1 MNNNLT
7 FDHYVNLN
15 IDYSNVVNSTLDI
28 ENNSIL
34 CIELNDAERLDN
46 LILEGLKKGTK
57 LVLTSTKSN
66 IENESVYRYE
76 NFEEIF
82 FDILKNLSPDYKSK
96 YYFGITGTNGK
107 TTTGY
112 LLKQLIGSTSAF
124 VGTVD
129 EENYFDFTKEE
140 HLTTPKLFNLVK
152 LISKLN
158 SDIDSIILEVS
169 SHAIKQDRLK
179 DINFVISGFT
189 NLSQDH
195 LDYHINMDEYLMTKS
210 KLFNEDIS
218 NKFLFVDSE
227 YGKKINLT
235 QDSRGLSIGN
245 APSNDVEFLSYEDEI
260 INFKIDGI
268 KIKENLKITGPESV
282 YNFLLAFGLA
292 YYSELYD
299 FEALKNNIKTL
310 KNPPGRYQVLDI
322 NEKSIIVDYSHTPD
336 AIEKVISYT
345 RDLYQNEIIVV
356 FGAGGN
362 RDKSK
367 RKLMGKASQLAN
379 KIIIT
384 NDNPR
389 NENPMEIAK
398 DILAGIDLQKD
409 AKIILDRRDALE
421 EAISF
426 LNDKTTLLVLGKGH
440 EKHQEIGDRIL
451 DFDDV
456 VVIKDI
462 LGSKWLE

>member
-28 ENNSIL
+28 ENDSIL

-57 LVLTSTKSN
+57 LVLTSTKST
-66 IENESVYRYE
+66 IENVNVYRYE

-195 LDYHINMDEYLMTKS
+195 LDYHVNMDEYLMTKS

-245 APSNDVEFLSYEDEI
+245 APSNDIQFLSYEDEI

-268 KIKENLKITGPESV
+268 KIQENLKITGPESV

-299 FEALKNNIKTL
+299 FEAIKNNIKTL

-462 LGSKWLE
+462 LGIK

>member
-7 FDHYVNLN
+7 FEHYIELN
-15 IDYSNVVNSTLDI
+15 IDYSKVVNSTLDI
-28 ENNSIL
+28 EKDSIL
-34 CIELNDAERLDN
+34 CIELDNVEKLDN
-46 LILEGLKKGTK
+46 LILEGLNKGTK
-57 LVLTSTKSN
+57 LVLTSSN
-66 IENESVYRYE
+66 STIENENVYRYKNYE
-76 NFEEIF
+76 KVFY
-82 FDILKNLSPDYKSK
+82 DILKKICPDYKTK
-96 YYFGITGTNGK
+96 NYFGITGTNGK

-129 EENYFDFTKEE
+129 EENYFNFTKEE

-152 LISKLN
+152 LISNLN

-169 SHAIKQDRLK
+169 SHAIKQERLK
-179 DINFVISGFT
+179 DINFIISGFT

-195 LDYHINMDEYLMTKS
+195 LDYHTNMDEYLMTKS
-210 KLFNEDIS
+210 ELFNKEIS
-218 NKFLFVDSE
+218 NKFLFVDTE
-227 YGKKINLT
+227 YGQQINLR
-235 QDSRGLSIGN
+235 QNYRGISIGN
-245 APSNDVEFLSYEDEI
+245 SSSNDIEFLSYKNEI
-260 INFKIDGI
+260 ISFKIDGI
-268 KIKENLKITGPESV
+268 KIQENLLITGPESV

-292 YYSELYD
+292 YYSQLYD
-299 FEALKNNIKTL
+299 FEILKNNIKTL
-310 KNPPGRYQVLDI
+310 KNPPGRYQVLDT
-322 NEKSIIVDYSHTPD
+322 NENSIIVDYSHTPD
-336 AIEKVISYT
+336 AIEKVIRYT
-345 RDLYQNEIIVV
+345 RDLYQNEIIVL

-367 RKLMGKASQLAN
+367 RSLMGQASQLAN

-389 NENPMEIAK
+389 SENPMEIAK

-426 LNDKTTLLVLGKGH
+426 LNEKTTLLVLGKGH
-440 EKHQEIGDRIL
+440 EKNQEIGDRIL

-462 LGSKWLE
+462 LGNK

>member
-7 FDHYVNLN
+7 FDHYVKLN
-15 IDYSNVVNSTLDI
+15 IDYSKIVNSTLDI
-28 ENNSIL
+28 EKDSIL
-34 CIELNDAERLDN
+34 CIDLNNIEKLDT
-46 LILEGLKKGTK
+46 LILEGLKKGSK
-57 LVLTSTKSN
+57 LVLTSSN
-66 IENESVYRYE
+66 STIENENVYRYD
-76 NFEEIF
+76 NFDEVF
-82 FDILKNLSPDYKSK
+82 YDILENLCPGYKSK
-96 YYFGITGTNGK
+96 NYFGITGTNGK

-129 EENYFDFTKEE
+129 EEIHFNFTKEE

-152 LISKLN
+152 LISNLN

-169 SHAIKQDRLK
+169 SHAIEQKRLK

-218 NKFLFVDSE
+218 NKFLFVDTE
-227 YGKKINLT
+227 YGKKINLK
-235 QDSRGLSIGN
+235 QNSRGISIGN
-245 APSNDVEFLSYEDEI
+245 ASSNDIEFLSYEDEI
-260 INFKIDGI
+260 ISFKIDGI
-268 KIKENLKITGPESV
+268 KIKEKLTITGPESV

-299 FEALKNNIKTL
+299 LEVLKNNIKTL
-310 KNPPGRYQVLDI
+310 KNPPGRFQVLDV

-336 AIEKVISYT
+336 AIEKVICYT
-345 RDLYQNEIIVV
+345 RELYQNEIIVV

-367 RKLMGKASQLAN
+367 RKLMGEASQFAN

-398 DILAGIDLQKD
+398 DILSGIDLQKD

-426 LNDKTTLLVLGKGH
+426 LNEKTTLLVLGKGH

-462 LGSKWLE
+462 LGKR

>member
-1 MNNNLT
+1 MNNNLP
-7 FDHYVNLN
+7 FEHYIELN
-15 IDYSNVVNSTLDI
+15 IDYSKVVNSTLDI
-28 ENNSIL
+28 EKDSIL
-34 CIELNDAERLDN
+34 CIQLDNVEKLDN
-46 LILEGLKKGTK
+46 LILEGLNKGTK
-57 LVLTSTKSN
+57 LVLTSSN
-66 IENESVYRYE
+66 STIENENVYRYKNYE
-76 NFEEIF
+76 KVFY
-82 FDILKNLSPDYKSK
+82 DILKKICPDYKTK
-96 YYFGITGTNGK
+96 NYFGITGTNGK

-129 EENYFDFTKEE
+129 EENYFNFTKEE

-152 LISKLN
+152 LISNLN

-169 SHAIKQDRLK
+169 SHAIKQERLK
-179 DINFVISGFT
+179 DINFIISGFT

-195 LDYHINMDEYLMTKS
+195 LDYHTNMDEYLMTKS
-210 KLFNEDIS
+210 ELFNKEIS
-218 NKFLFVDSE
+218 NKFLFVDTE
-227 YGKKINLT
+227 YGQQINLR
-235 QDSRGLSIGN
+235 QNYRGISIGN
-245 APSNDVEFLSYEDEI
+245 SSSNDIEFLSYQNEI
-260 INFKIDGI
+260 ISFKIDGI
-268 KIKENLKITGPESV
+268 KIQENLLITGPESV

-292 YYSELYD
+292 YYSQLYD
-299 FEALKNNIKTL
+299 FEILKNNIKTL
-310 KNPPGRYQVLDI
+310 KNPPGRYQVLDT
-322 NEKSIIVDYSHTPD
+322 NENSIIVDYSHTPD
-336 AIEKVISYT
+336 AIEKVIRYT
-345 RDLYQNEIIVV
+345 RDLYQNEIIVL

-367 RKLMGKASQLAN
+367 RSLMGQASQLAN

-389 NENPMEIAK
+389 SENPMEIAK

-426 LNDKTTLLVLGKGH
+426 LNEKTTLLVLGKGH
-440 EKHQEIGDRIL
+440 EKNQEIGDRIL

-462 LGSKWLE
+462 LGNKWLE

>member
-7 FDHYVNLN
+7 FNHYIELN
-15 IDYSNVVNSTLDI
+15 IDYSKVVNSTLDI
-28 ENNSIL
+28 EKDSIL
-34 CIELNDAERLDN
+34 CIELNNVEKLDN
-46 LILEGLKKGTK
+46 LILEGLKKGIK
-57 LVLTSTKSN
+57 LVLTSTNST
-66 IENESVYRYE
+66 IENEKVYRYK
-76 NFEEIF
+76 NFDEVF
-82 FDILKNLSPDYKSK
+82 YDILENLCVDYKSK
-96 YYFGITGTNGK
+96 NYFGITGTNGK

-112 LLKQLIGSTSAF
+112 LLKQLIGSKAAF

-129 EENYFDFTKEE
+129 EENYFNFTKEE

-152 LISKLN
+152 LISNLN
-158 SDIDSIILEVS
+158 KDIDSIILEVS
-169 SHAIKQDRLK
+169 SHAIKQERLK

-227 YGKKINLT
+227 YGQTINLR
-235 QDSRGLSIGN
+235 QNSRGISIGN
-245 APSNDVEFLSYEDEI
+245 KSSNDIEFLSYEDEI
-260 INFKIDGI
+260 IRFKIDGI
-268 KIKENLKITGPESV
+268 KIKEKLTITGPESV

-299 FEALKNNIKTL
+299 LEILKNNIKTL

-322 NEKSIIVDYSHTPD
+322 NDVSIIVDYSHTPD
-336 AIEKVISYT
+336 AIEKVIRYT
-345 RDLYQNEIIVV
+345 KDLYQNEIIVV

-367 RKLMGKASQLAN
+367 RKLMGEASQFAN

-409 AKIILDRRDALE
+409 VKIILDRRDALE

-440 EKHQEIGDRIL
+440 EKHQEIDDRIV

-462 LGSKWLE
+462 LGKR

>member
-1 MNNNLT
+1 VNNNLT
-7 FDHYVNLN
+7 FEHYIELN
-15 IDYSNVVNSTLDI
+15 IDYSKVVNSTLDI
-28 ENNSIL
+28 EKDSIL
-34 CIELNDAERLDN
+34 CIELDNVEKLDN
-46 LILEGLKKGTK
+46 LILEGLNKGTK
-57 LVLTSTKSN
+57 LVLTSSN
-66 IENESVYRYE
+66 STIENENVYRYKNYE
-76 NFEEIF
+76 KVFY
-82 FDILKNLSPDYKSK
+82 DILKKICPDYKTK
-96 YYFGITGTNGK
+96 NYFGITGTNGK

-129 EENYFDFTKEE
+129 EENYFNFTKEE

-152 LISKLN
+152 LISNLN

-169 SHAIKQDRLK
+169 SHAIKQERLK
-179 DINFVISGFT
+179 DINFIISGFT

-195 LDYHINMDEYLMTKS
+195 LDYHTNMDEYLMTKS
-210 KLFNEDIS
+210 ELFNKEIS
-218 NKFLFVDSE
+218 NKFLFVDTE
-227 YGKKINLT
+227 YGQQINLK
-235 QDSRGLSIGN
+235 QNYRGISIGN
-245 APSNDVEFLSYEDEI
+245 SSSNDIEFLSYKNEI
-260 INFKIDGI
+260 ISFKIDGI
-268 KIKENLKITGPESV
+268 KIQENLLITGPESV

-292 YYSELYD
+292 YYSQLYD
-299 FEALKNNIKTL
+299 FEILKNNIKTL
-310 KNPPGRYQVLDI
+310 KNPPGRYQVLDT
-322 NEKSIIVDYSHTPD
+322 NENSIIVDYSHTPD
-336 AIEKVISYT
+336 AIEKVIRYT
-345 RDLYQNEIIVV
+345 RDLYQNEIIVL

-367 RKLMGKASQLAN
+367 RFLMGQASQLAN

-389 NENPMEIAK
+389 SENPMEIAK

-426 LNDKTTLLVLGKGH
+426 LNEKTTLLVLGKGH
-440 EKHQEIGDRIL
+440 EKNQEIGDRIL

-462 LGSKWLE
+462 LGNK

>member
-7 FDHYVNLN
+7 FDHYITLN
-15 IDYSNVVNSTLDI
+15 IDYSKVVNSTLDI
-28 ENNSIL
+28 EKDSIL
-34 CIELNDAERLDN
+34 CIDLNNIEKLDN
-46 LILEGLKKGTK
+46 LILEGLKKGSK
-57 LVLTSTKSN
+57 LILTSSKST
-66 IENESVYRYE
+66 IENDNVYRYE
-76 NFEEIF
+76 NFDEVF
-82 FDILKNLSPDYKSK
+82 FDILENLSPDYKSK
-96 YYFGITGTNGK
+96 NYFGITGTNGK

-112 LLKQLIGSTSAF
+112 LLKQLIGSTAAF

-129 EENYFDFTKEE
+129 EENYFSFTKEE

-152 LISKLN
+152 LISNLN

-169 SHAIKQDRLK
+169 SHAIEQDRLK

-218 NKFLFVDSE
+218 NKFLFVDTD
-227 YGKKINLT
+227 YGKKINL
-235 QDSRGLSIGN
+235 QHNCRGISVGN
-245 APSNDVEFLSYEDEI
+245 MSSNDIEFLSYEDEI
-260 INFKIDGI
+260 ISFKIDGI
-268 KIKENLKITGPESV
+268 KIQENLTITGPESV

-292 YYSELYD
+292 YYSKLYD
-299 FEALKNNIKTL
+299 IEILINNIKTL
-310 KNPPGRYQVLDI
+310 KNPPGRFQVLDI
-322 NEKSIIVDYSHTPD
+322 NENSIIVDYSHTPD
-336 AIEKVISYT
+336 AIEKVIRYT
-345 RDLYQNEIIVV
+345 RELYQNEIIVV

-367 RKLMGKASQLAN
+367 RKMMGEASQFAN

-398 DILAGIDLQKD
+398 EILSGIDLQKD
-409 AKIILDRRDALE
+409 AKIILDRRKALE
-421 EAISF
+421 EAISL
-426 LNDKTTLLVLGKGH
+426 LNEKTTLLVLGKGH
-440 EKHQEIGDRIL
+440 EKHQEIGDRLL

-462 LGSKWLE
+462 LGKR

>member
-1 MNNNLT
+1 MNNNLP
-7 FDHYVNLN
+7 FEHYIELN
-15 IDYSNVVNSTLDI
+15 IDYSKVVNSTLDI
-28 ENNSIL
+28 EKDSIL
-34 CIELNDAERLDN
+34 CIQLDNVEKLDN
-46 LILEGLKKGTK
+46 LILEGLNKGTK
-57 LVLTSTKSN
+57 LVLTSSN
-66 IENESVYRYE
+66 STIENENVYRYKNYE
-76 NFEEIF
+76 KVFY
-82 FDILKNLSPDYKSK
+82 DILKKICPDYKTK
-96 YYFGITGTNGK
+96 NYFGITGTNGK

-129 EENYFDFTKEE
+129 EENYFNFTKEE

-152 LISKLN
+152 LISNLN

-169 SHAIKQDRLK
+169 SHAIKQERLK
-179 DINFVISGFT
+179 DINFIISGFT

-195 LDYHINMDEYLMTKS
+195 LDYHTNMDEYLMTKS
-210 KLFNEDIS
+210 ELFNKEIS
-218 NKFLFVDSE
+218 NKFLFVDTE
-227 YGKKINLT
+227 YGQQINLR
-235 QDSRGLSIGN
+235 QNYRGISIGN
-245 APSNDVEFLSYEDEI
+245 SPSNDIEFLSYQNEI
-260 INFKIDGI
+260 ISFKIDGI
-268 KIKENLKITGPESV
+268 KIQENLLITGPESV

-292 YYSELYD
+292 YYSQLYD
-299 FEALKNNIKTL
+299 FEILKNNIKTL
-310 KNPPGRYQVLDI
+310 KNPPGRYQVLDT
-322 NEKSIIVDYSHTPD
+322 NENSIIVDYSHTPD
-336 AIEKVISYT
+336 AIEKVIRYT
-345 RDLYQNEIIVV
+345 RDLYQNEIIVL

-367 RKLMGKASQLAN
+367 RSLMGQASQLAN

-389 NENPMEIAK
+389 SENPMEIAK

-426 LNDKTTLLVLGKGH
+426 LNEKTTLLVLGKGH
-440 EKHQEIGDRIL
+440 EKNQEIGDRIL

-462 LGSKWLE
+462 LGNK

>member
-57 LVLTSTKSN
+57 LVLTSNKSN

-96 YYFGITGTNGK
+96 YYFGVTGTNGK

-210 KLFNEDIS
+210 KLFNEDTS

-462 LGSKWLE
+462 LGSK

>member
-7 FDHYVNLN
+7 FEHYIELN
-15 IDYSNVVNSTLDI
+15 IDYSKVVNSTLDI
-28 ENNSIL
+28 EKDSIL
-34 CIELNDAERLDN
+34 CIELDNVEKLDN
-46 LILEGLKKGTK
+46 LILEGLNKGTK
-57 LVLTSTKSN
+57 LVLTSSN
-66 IENESVYRYE
+66 STIENENVYRYKNYE
-76 NFEEIF
+76 KVFY
-82 FDILKNLSPDYKSK
+82 DILKKICPDYKTK
-96 YYFGITGTNGK
+96 NYFGITGTNGK

-129 EENYFDFTKEE
+129 EENYFNFTKEE

-152 LISKLN
+152 LISNLN

-169 SHAIKQDRLK
+169 SHAIKQERLK
-179 DINFVISGFT
+179 DINFIISGFT

-195 LDYHINMDEYLMTKS
+195 LDYHTNMDEYLMTKS
-210 KLFNEDIS
+210 ELFNKEIS
-218 NKFLFVDSE
+218 NKFLFVDTE
-227 YGKKINLT
+227 YGQQINLK
-235 QDSRGLSIGN
+235 QNYRGISIGN
-245 APSNDVEFLSYEDEI
+245 SSSNDIEFLSYKNEI
-260 INFKIDGI
+260 ISFKIDGI
-268 KIKENLKITGPESV
+268 KIQENLLITGPESV

-292 YYSELYD
+292 YYSQLYD
-299 FEALKNNIKTL
+299 FEILKNNIKTL
-310 KNPPGRYQVLDI
+310 KNPPGRYQVLDT
-322 NEKSIIVDYSHTPD
+322 NENSIIVDYSHTPD
-336 AIEKVISYT
+336 AIEKVIRYT
-345 RDLYQNEIIVV
+345 RDLYQNEIIVL

-367 RKLMGKASQLAN
+367 RFLMGQASQLAN

-389 NENPMEIAK
+389 SENPMEIAK

-426 LNDKTTLLVLGKGH
+426 LNEKTTLLVLGKGH
-440 EKHQEIGDRIL
+440 EKSQEIGDRIL

-462 LGSKWLE
+462 LGNK

>member
-1 MNNNLT
+1 VNNNLP
-7 FDHYVNLN
+7 FEHYIELN
-15 IDYSNVVNSTLDI
+15 IDYSKVVNSTLDI
-28 ENNSIL
+28 EKDSIL
-34 CIELNDAERLDN
+34 CIQLDNVEKLDN
-46 LILEGLKKGTK
+46 LILEGLNKGTK
-57 LVLTSTKSN
+57 LVLTSSN
-66 IENESVYRYE
+66 STIENENVYRYKNYE
-76 NFEEIF
+76 KVFY
-82 FDILKNLSPDYKSK
+82 DILKKICPDYKTK
-96 YYFGITGTNGK
+96 NYFGITGTNGK

-129 EENYFDFTKEE
+129 EENYFNFTKEE

-152 LISKLN
+152 LISNLN

-169 SHAIKQDRLK
+169 SHAIKQERLK
-179 DINFVISGFT
+179 DINFIISGFT

-195 LDYHINMDEYLMTKS
+195 LDYHTNMDEYLMTKS
-210 KLFNEDIS
+210 ELFNKEIS
-218 NKFLFVDSE
+218 NKFLFVDTE
-227 YGKKINLT
+227 YGQQINLR
-235 QDSRGLSIGN
+235 QNYRGISIGN
-245 APSNDVEFLSYEDEI
+245 SSSNDIEFLSYQNEI
-260 INFKIDGI
+260 ISFKIDGI
-268 KIKENLKITGPESV
+268 KIQENLLITGPESV

-292 YYSELYD
+292 YYSQLYD
-299 FEALKNNIKTL
+299 FEILKNNIKTL
-310 KNPPGRYQVLDI
+310 KNPPGRYQVLDT
-322 NEKSIIVDYSHTPD
+322 NENSIIVDYSHTPD
-336 AIEKVISYT
+336 AIEKVIRYT
-345 RDLYQNEIIVV
+345 RDLYQNEIIVL

-367 RKLMGKASQLAN
+367 RSLMGQASQLAN

-389 NENPMEIAK
+389 SENPMEIAK

-426 LNDKTTLLVLGKGH
+426 LNEKTTLLVLGKGH
-440 EKHQEIGDRIL
+440 EKSQEIGDRIL

-462 LGSKWLE
+462 LGNK

>member
-7 FDHYVNLN
+7 FEHYIELN
-15 IDYSNVVNSTLDI
+15 IDYSKVVNSTLDI
-28 ENNSIL
+28 EKDSIL
-34 CIELNDAERLDN
+34 CIQLDNVEKLDN
-46 LILEGLKKGTK
+46 LILEGLNKGTK
-57 LVLTSTKSN
+57 LVLTSSN
-66 IENESVYRYE
+66 STIENENVYRYKNYE
-76 NFEEIF
+76 KVFY
-82 FDILKNLSPDYKSK
+82 DILKKICPDYKTK
-96 YYFGITGTNGK
+96 NYFGITGTNGK

-129 EENYFDFTKEE
+129 EENYFNFTKEE

-152 LISKLN
+152 LISNLN

-169 SHAIKQDRLK
+169 SHAIKQERLK
-179 DINFVISGFT
+179 DINFIISGFT

-195 LDYHINMDEYLMTKS
+195 LDYHTNMDEYLMTKS
-210 KLFNEDIS
+210 ELFNKEIS
-218 NKFLFVDSE
+218 NKFLFVDTE
-227 YGKKINLT
+227 YGQQINLR
-235 QDSRGLSIGN
+235 QNYRGISIGN
-245 APSNDVEFLSYEDEI
+245 SSSNDIEFLSYQNEI
-260 INFKIDGI
+260 ISFKIDGI
-268 KIKENLKITGPESV
+268 KIQENLLITGPESV

-292 YYSELYD
+292 YYSQLYD
-299 FEALKNNIKTL
+299 FEILKNNIKTL
-310 KNPPGRYQVLDI
+310 KNPPGRYQVLDT
-322 NEKSIIVDYSHTPD
+322 NENSIIVDYSHTPD

-345 RDLYQNEIIVV
+345 RDLYQNEIIVL

-367 RKLMGKASQLAN
+367 RSLMGQASQLAN

-389 NENPMEIAK
+389 SENPMEIAK

-426 LNDKTTLLVLGKGH
+426 LNEKTTLLVLGKGH
-440 EKHQEIGDRIL
+440 EKNQEIGDRIL

-462 LGSKWLE
+462 LGNK

>member
-7 FDHYVNLN
+7 FDHYVKLN

-28 ENNSIL
+28 ENDSIL
-34 CIELNDAERLDN
+34 CIELNDVERLDN
-46 LILEGLKKGTK
+46 LILEGLRKGTK
-57 LVLTSTKSN
+57 LVLTSTKST

-82 FDILKNLSPDYKSK
+82 FDILENLSPDYKSK

-112 LLKQLIGSTSAF
+112 LLKQLIGITSAF

-129 EENYFDFTKEE
+129 EENYFNFTKEE

-158 SDIDSIILEVS
+158 NDIDSIILEVS

-179 DINFVISGFT
+179 DIKFEISGFT

-245 APSNDVEFLSYEDEI
+245 ESSNDIEFLSYEDEI

-268 KIKENLKITGPESV
+268 RIQENLKITGPESV

-299 FEALKNNIKTL
+299 LDALINNIKTL
-310 KNPPGRYQVLDI
+310 KNPPGRYQVLDL

-336 AIEKVISYT
+336 AIEKVIRYT

-440 EKHQEIGDRIL
+440 EKYQEIGDRIL

-462 LGSKWLE
+462 LGSK

>member
-7 FDHYVNLN
+7 FEHYIELN
-15 IDYSNVVNSTLDI
+15 IDYSKVVNSTLDI
-28 ENNSIL
+28 EKDSIL
-34 CIELNDAERLDN
+34 CIQLDNVEKLDN
-46 LILEGLKKGTK
+46 LILEGLNKGTK
-57 LVLTSTKSN
+57 LVLTSSN
-66 IENESVYRYE
+66 STIENENVYRYKNYE
-76 NFEEIF
+76 KVFY
-82 FDILKNLSPDYKSK
+82 DILKKICPDYKTK
-96 YYFGITGTNGK
+96 NYFGITGTNGK

-129 EENYFDFTKEE
+129 EENYFNFTKEE

-152 LISKLN
+152 LISNLN

-169 SHAIKQDRLK
+169 SHAIKQERLK
-179 DINFVISGFT
+179 DINFIISGFT

-195 LDYHINMDEYLMTKS
+195 LDYHTNMDEYLMTKS
-210 KLFNEDIS
+210 ELFNKEIS
-218 NKFLFVDSE
+218 NKFLFVDTE
-227 YGKKINLT
+227 YGQQINLK
-235 QDSRGLSIGN
+235 QNYRGISIGN
-245 APSNDVEFLSYEDEI
+245 SSSNDIEFLSYKNEI
-260 INFKIDGI
+260 ISFKIDGI
-268 KIKENLKITGPESV
+268 KIQENLLITGPESV

-292 YYSELYD
+292 YYSQLYD
-299 FEALKNNIKTL
+299 FEILKNNIKTL
-310 KNPPGRYQVLDI
+310 KNPPGRYQVLDT
-322 NEKSIIVDYSHTPD
+322 NENSIIVDYSHTPD
-336 AIEKVISYT
+336 AIEKVIRYT
-345 RDLYQNEIIVV
+345 RDLYQNEIIVL

-367 RKLMGKASQLAN
+367 RFLMGQASQLAN

-389 NENPMEIAK
+389 SENPMEIAK

-426 LNDKTTLLVLGKGH
+426 LNEKTTLLVLGKGH
-440 EKHQEIGDRIL
+440 EKNQEIGDRIL

-462 LGSKWLE
+462 LGNK

>member
-7 FDHYVNLN
+7 FDHYITLN
-15 IDYSNVVNSTLDI
+15 IDYSKVVNSTLDI
-28 ENNSIL
+28 EKDSIL
-34 CIELNDAERLDN
+34 CIDLNNIEKLDN
-46 LILEGLKKGTK
+46 LILEGLKKGSK
-57 LVLTSTKSN
+57 LILTSSKST
-66 IENESVYRYE
+66 IENDNVYRYE
-76 NFEEIF
+76 NFDEVF
-82 FDILKNLSPDYKSK
+82 FDILENLSPDYKSK
-96 YYFGITGTNGK
+96 NYFGITGTNGK

-112 LLKQLIGSTSAF
+112 LLKQLIGSTAAF
-124 VGTVD
+124 VGTVN
-129 EENYFDFTKEE
+129 EENYFSFTKEE

-152 LISKLN
+152 LISNLN

-169 SHAIKQDRLK
+169 SHAIEQDRLK

-218 NKFLFVDSE
+218 NKFLFVDTD
-227 YGKKINLT
+227 YGKKINL
-235 QDSRGLSIGN
+235 QHNCRGISVGN
-245 APSNDVEFLSYEDEI
+245 MSSNDIEFLSYEDEI
-260 INFKIDGI
+260 ISFKIDGI
-268 KIKENLKITGPESV
+268 KIQENLTITGPESV

-292 YYSELYD
+292 YYSKLYD
-299 FEALKNNIKTL
+299 IEILINNIKTL
-310 KNPPGRYQVLDI
+310 KNPPGRFQVLDI
-322 NEKSIIVDYSHTPD
+322 NENSIIVDYSHTPD
-336 AIEKVISYT
+336 AIEKVIRYT
-345 RDLYQNEIIVV
+345 REIYQNEIIVV

-367 RKLMGKASQLAN
+367 RKMMGEASQFAN

-398 DILAGIDLQKD
+398 EILSGIDLQKD
-409 AKIILDRRDALE
+409 AKIILDRRKALE
-421 EAISF
+421 EAISL
-426 LNDKTTLLVLGKGH
+426 LNEKTTLLVLGKGH
-440 EKHQEIGDRIL
+440 EKQQEIGDRLL

-462 LGSKWLE
+462 LGKRWLE

>member
-462 LGSKWLE
+462 LGSK

>member
-1 MNNNLT
+1 VNNNLT
-7 FDHYVNLN
+7 FEHYIELN
-15 IDYSNVVNSTLDI
+15 IDYSKVVNSTLDI
-28 ENNSIL
+28 EKDSIL
-34 CIELNDAERLDN
+34 CIQLDNVEKLDN
-46 LILEGLKKGTK
+46 LILEGLNKGTK
-57 LVLTSTKSN
+57 LVLTSSN
-66 IENESVYRYE
+66 STIENENVYRYKNYE
-76 NFEEIF
+76 KVFY
-82 FDILKNLSPDYKSK
+82 DILKKICPDYKTK
-96 YYFGITGTNGK
+96 NYFGITGTNGK

-129 EENYFDFTKEE
+129 EENYFNFTKEE

-152 LISKLN
+152 LISNLN

-169 SHAIKQDRLK
+169 SHAIKQERLK
-179 DINFVISGFT
+179 DINFIISGFT

-195 LDYHINMDEYLMTKS
+195 LDYHTNMDEYLMTKS
-210 KLFNEDIS
+210 ELFNKEIS
-218 NKFLFVDSE
+218 NKFLFVDTE
-227 YGKKINLT
+227 YGQQINLR
-235 QDSRGLSIGN
+235 QNYRGISIGN
-245 APSNDVEFLSYEDEI
+245 SSSNDIEFLSYKNEI
-260 INFKIDGI
+260 ISFKIDGI
-268 KIKENLKITGPESV
+268 KIQENLLITGPESV

-292 YYSELYD
+292 YYSQLYD
-299 FEALKNNIKTL
+299 FEILKNNIKTL
-310 KNPPGRYQVLDI
+310 KNPPGRYQVLDT
-322 NEKSIIVDYSHTPD
+322 NENSIIVDYSHTPD
-336 AIEKVISYT
+336 AIEKVIRYT
-345 RDLYQNEIIVV
+345 RDLYQNEIIVL

-367 RKLMGKASQLAN
+367 RFLMGQASQLAN

-389 NENPMEIAK
+389 SENPMEIAK

-426 LNDKTTLLVLGKGH
+426 LNEKTTLLVLGKGH
-440 EKHQEIGDRIL
+440 EKNQEIGDRIL

-462 LGSKWLE
+462 LGNK

>member
-7 FDHYVNLN
+7 FDHYVTLN
-15 IDYSNVVNSTLDI
+15 IDYSKIVNSTLDI
-28 ENNSIL
+28 EKDSIL
-34 CIELNDAERLDN
+34 CIDLNNIEKLDT
-46 LILEGLKKGTK
+46 LILEGLKKGSK
-57 LVLTSTKSN
+57 LVLTSSN
-66 IENESVYRYE
+66 STIENENVYRYE
-76 NFEEIF
+76 NFDEVF
-82 FDILKNLSPDYKSK
+82 YDILENLCPGYKSK
-96 YYFGITGTNGK
+96 NYFGITGTNGK

-129 EENYFDFTKEE
+129 EENYFNFTKEE

-152 LISKLN
+152 LISNLN

-169 SHAIKQDRLK
+169 SHAIEQKRLK

-218 NKFLFVDSE
+218 NKFLFVDTE
-227 YGKKINLT
+227 YGKKINLK
-235 QDSRGLSIGN
+235 QNSRGISIGN
-245 APSNDVEFLSYEDEI
+245 ASSNDIEFLSYEDEI
-260 INFKIDGI
+260 ISFKIDGI
-268 KIKENLKITGPESV
+268 KIKEKLTITGPESV

-299 FEALKNNIKTL
+299 LEVLKNNIKTL
-310 KNPPGRYQVLDI
+310 KNPPGRFQVLDV

-336 AIEKVISYT
+336 AIEKVICYT
-345 RDLYQNEIIVV
+345 REFYQNEIIVV

-367 RKLMGKASQLAN
+367 RKLMGEASQFAN

-398 DILAGIDLQKD
+398 DILSGIDLQKD

-426 LNDKTTLLVLGKGH
+426 LNEKTTLLVLGKGH

-462 LGSKWLE
+462 LGKR

>member
-28 ENNSIL
+28 ENDSIL
-34 CIELNDAERLDN
+34 CIELNDAKRLDN

-57 LVLTSTKSN
+57 LVLTSTKST

-362 RDKSK
+362 RDKTK

-462 LGSKWLE
+462 LGSK

>member
-7 FDHYVNLN
+7 FEHYIELN
-15 IDYSNVVNSTLDI
+15 IDYSKVVNSTLDI
-28 ENNSIL
+28 EKDSIL
-34 CIELNDAERLDN
+34 CIELDNVEKLDN
-46 LILEGLKKGTK
+46 LILEGLNKGTK
-57 LVLTSTKSN
+57 LVLTSSN
-66 IENESVYRYE
+66 STIENENVYRYKNYE
-76 NFEEIF
+76 KVFY
-82 FDILKNLSPDYKSK
+82 DILKKICPDYKTK
-96 YYFGITGTNGK
+96 NYFGITGTNGK

-129 EENYFDFTKEE
+129 EENYFNFTKEE

-152 LISKLN
+152 LISNLN

-169 SHAIKQDRLK
+169 SHAIKQERLK
-179 DINFVISGFT
+179 DINFIISGFT

-195 LDYHINMDEYLMTKS
+195 LDYHTNMDEYLMTKS
-210 KLFNEDIS
+210 ELFNKEIS
-218 NKFLFVDSE
+218 NKFLFVDTE
-227 YGKKINLT
+227 YGQQINLR
-235 QDSRGLSIGN
+235 QNYRGISIGN
-245 APSNDVEFLSYEDEI
+245 SSSNDIEFLSYQNEI
-260 INFKIDGI
+260 ISFKIDGI
-268 KIKENLKITGPESV
+268 KIQENLLITGPESV

-292 YYSELYD
+292 YYSQLYD
-299 FEALKNNIKTL
+299 FEILKNNIKTL
-310 KNPPGRYQVLDI
+310 KNPPGRYQVLDT
-322 NEKSIIVDYSHTPD
+322 NENSIIVDYSHTPD
-336 AIEKVISYT
+336 AIEKVIRYT
-345 RDLYQNEIIVV
+345 RDLYQNEIIVL

-367 RKLMGKASQLAN
+367 RSLMGQASQLAN

-389 NENPMEIAK
+389 SENPMEIAK

-426 LNDKTTLLVLGKGH
+426 LNEKTTLLVLGKGH
-440 EKHQEIGDRIL
+440 EKSQEIGDRIL

-462 LGSKWLE
+462 LGNK

>member
-7 FDHYVNLN
+7 FDHYITLN
-15 IDYSNVVNSTLDI
+15 IDYSKVVNSTLDI
-28 ENNSIL
+28 EKDSIL
-34 CIELNDAERLDN
+34 CIDLNNIEKLDN
-46 LILEGLKKGTK
+46 LILEGLKKGSK
-57 LVLTSTKSN
+57 LILTSSKST
-66 IENESVYRYE
+66 IENDNVYRYE
-76 NFEEIF
+76 NFDEVF
-82 FDILKNLSPDYKSK
+82 FDILENLSPDYKSK
-96 YYFGITGTNGK
+96 NYFGITGTNGK

-112 LLKQLIGSTSAF
+112 LLKQLIGSTAAF

-129 EENYFDFTKEE
+129 EENYFSFTKEE

-152 LISKLN
+152 LISNLN
-158 SDIDSIILEVS
+158 SDIDSFILEVS
-169 SHAIKQDRLK
+169 SHAIEQDRLK

-218 NKFLFVDSE
+218 NKFLFVDTD
-227 YGKKINLT
+227 YGKKINL
-235 QDSRGLSIGN
+235 QHNCRGISVGN
-245 APSNDVEFLSYEDEI
+245 MSSNDIEFLSYEDEI
-260 INFKIDGI
+260 ISFKIDGI
-268 KIKENLKITGPESV
+268 KIQENLTITGPESV

-292 YYSELYD
+292 YYSKLYD
-299 FEALKNNIKTL
+299 IEILINNIKTL
-310 KNPPGRYQVLDI
+310 KNPPGRFQVLDI
-322 NEKSIIVDYSHTPD
+322 NENSIIVDYSHTPD
-336 AIEKVISYT
+336 AIEKVIRYT
-345 RDLYQNEIIVV
+345 RELYQNEIIVV

-367 RKLMGKASQLAN
+367 RKMMGAASQFAN

-398 DILAGIDLQKD
+398 EILSGIDLQKD
-409 AKIILDRRDALE
+409 AKIILDRRKALE
-421 EAISF
+421 EAISL
-426 LNDKTTLLVLGKGH
+426 LNEKTTLLVLGKGH
-440 EKHQEIGDRIL
+440 EKHQEIGDRLL

-462 LGSKWLE
+462 LGKR

>member
-7 FDHYVNLN
+7 FDHYVKLN

-28 ENNSIL
+28 ENDSIL
-34 CIELNDAERLDN
+34 CIELNDVERLDN

-57 LVLTSTKSN
+57 LVLTSNKSN

-82 FDILKNLSPDYKSK
+82 FDILENLSPDYKSK

-462 LGSKWLE
+462 LGSK

>member
-7 FDHYVNLN
+7 FDQYVRLN
-15 IDYSNVVNSTLDI
+15 IDYSKIVNSTLDI
-28 ENNSIL
+28 EKDSIL
-34 CIELNDAERLDN
+34 CIDIDNIEKLDK
-46 LILEGLKKGTK
+46 LILEGLKKGSK
-57 LVLTSTKSN
+57 LVLTSANSA
-66 IENESVYRYE
+66 IENENVYRYD
-76 NFEEIF
+76 NFDEVF
-82 FDILKNLSPDYKSK
+82 DDILENLCPGYRSKN
-96 YYFGITGTNGK
+96 YFGITGTNGK

-112 LLKQLIGSTSAF
+112 LLKQLIGNKSAF
-124 VGTVD
+124 IGTVD
-129 EENYFDFTKEE
+129 EENSFNFTKEK

-152 LISKLN
+152 LISNLD

-169 SHAIKQDRLK
+169 SHAIEQERLK

-195 LDYHINMDEYLMTKS
+195 LDYHLNMDEYLTTKS
-210 KLFNEDIS
+210 KLFNKDIS
-218 NKFLFVDSE
+218 NKFLFVDTE
-227 YGKKINLT
+227 YGQKINLK
-235 QDSRGLSIGN
+235 QNSRGISIGN
-245 APSNDVEFLSYEDEI
+245 TSSNDIEFLSYEDEI
-260 INFKIDGI
+260 ISFKIDGI
-268 KIKENLKITGPESV
+268 KIKEKLTITGPESV

-292 YYSELYD
+292 YYSDLYD
-299 FEALKNNIKTL
+299 LEILKNNIKTL
-310 KNPPGRYQVLDI
+310 KNPPGRFQVLDI
-322 NEKSIIVDYSHTPD
+322 NEKSIIVDYSHTPE
-336 AIEKVISYT
+336 AIEKVICYT
-345 RDLYQNEIIVV
+345 RKLYQNEVIVV

-367 RKLMGKASQLAN
+367 RKLMGEASQLAN

-398 DILAGIDLQKD
+398 DILSGIDLQKD
-409 AKIILDRRDALE
+409 VKIILDRRGALE

-451 DFDDV
+451 DFDDS

-462 LGSKWLE
+462 LGKR

>member
-7 FDHYVNLN
+7 FDHYITLN
-15 IDYSNVVNSTLDI
+15 IDYSKVVNSTLDI
-28 ENNSIL
+28 EKDSIL
-34 CIELNDAERLDN
+34 CIDLNNIEKLDN
-46 LILEGLKKGTK
+46 LILEGLKKGSK
-57 LVLTSTKSN
+57 LILTSSKST
-66 IENESVYRYE
+66 IENDNVYRYE
-76 NFEEIF
+76 NFDEVF
-82 FDILKNLSPDYKSK
+82 FDILENLSPDYKSK
-96 YYFGITGTNGK
+96 NYFGITGTNGK

-112 LLKQLIGSTSAF
+112 LLKQLIGSTAAF

-129 EENYFDFTKEE
+129 EENYFSFTKEE

-152 LISKLN
+152 LISNLN
-158 SDIDSIILEVS
+158 SDIDSFILEVS
-169 SHAIKQDRLK
+169 SHAIEQDRLK

-218 NKFLFVDSE
+218 NKFLFVDTD
-227 YGKKINLT
+227 YGKKINL
-235 QDSRGLSIGN
+235 QHNCRGISVGN
-245 APSNDVEFLSYEDEI
+245 MSSNDIEFLSYEDEI
-260 INFKIDGI
+260 ISFKIDGI
-268 KIKENLKITGPESV
+268 KIQENLTITGPESV

-292 YYSELYD
+292 YYSKLYD
-299 FEALKNNIKTL
+299 IEILINNIKTL
-310 KNPPGRYQVLDI
+310 KNPPGRFQVLDI
-322 NEKSIIVDYSHTPD
+322 NENSIIVDYSHTPD
-336 AIEKVISYT
+336 AIEKVIRYT
-345 RDLYQNEIIVV
+345 REIYQNEIIVV

-367 RKLMGKASQLAN
+367 RKMMGEASQFAN

-398 DILAGIDLQKD
+398 EILSGIDLQKD
-409 AKIILDRRDALE
+409 AKIILDRRKALE
-421 EAISF
+421 EAISL
-426 LNDKTTLLVLGKGH
+426 LNEKTTLLVLGKGH
-440 EKHQEIGDRIL
+440 EKHQEIGDRLL

-462 LGSKWLE
+462 LGKR

>member
-1 MNNNLT
+1 VNNNLP
-7 FDHYVNLN
+7 FEHYIELN
-15 IDYSNVVNSTLDI
+15 IDYSKVVNSTLDI
-28 ENNSIL
+28 EKDSIL
-34 CIELNDAERLDN
+34 CIELDNVEKLDN
-46 LILEGLKKGTK
+46 LILEGLNKGTK
-57 LVLTSTKSN
+57 LVLTSSN
-66 IENESVYRYE
+66 STIENENVYRYKNYE
-76 NFEEIF
+76 KVFY
-82 FDILKNLSPDYKSK
+82 DILKKICPDYKTK
-96 YYFGITGTNGK
+96 NYFGITGTNGK

-129 EENYFDFTKEE
+129 EENYFNFTKEE

-152 LISKLN
+152 LISNLN

-169 SHAIKQDRLK
+169 SHAIKQERLK
-179 DINFVISGFT
+179 DINFIISGFT

-195 LDYHINMDEYLMTKS
+195 LDYHTNMDEYLMTKS
-210 KLFNEDIS
+210 ELFNKEIS
-218 NKFLFVDSE
+218 NKFLFVDTE
-227 YGKKINLT
+227 YGQQINLR
-235 QDSRGLSIGN
+235 QNYRGISIGN
-245 APSNDVEFLSYEDEI
+245 SSSNDIEFLSYQNELI
-260 INFKIDGI
+260 SFKIDGI
-268 KIKENLKITGPESV
+268 KIQENLLITGPESV

-292 YYSELYD
+292 YYSQLYD
-299 FEALKNNIKTL
+299 FEILKNNIKTL
-310 KNPPGRYQVLDI
+310 KNPPGRYQVLDT
-322 NEKSIIVDYSHTPD
+322 NENSIIVDYSHTPD
-336 AIEKVISYT
+336 AIEKVIRYT
-345 RDLYQNEIIVV
+345 RDLYQNEIIVL

-367 RKLMGKASQLAN
+367 RSLMGQASQLAN

-389 NENPMEIAK
+389 SENPMEIAK

-426 LNDKTTLLVLGKGH
+426 LNEKTTLLVLGKGH
-440 EKHQEIGDRIL
+440 EKNQEIGDRIL

-462 LGSKWLE
+462 LGNK

>member
-7 FDHYVNLN
+7 FEHYIELN
-15 IDYSNVVNSTLDI
+15 IDYSKVVNSTLDI
-28 ENNSIL
+28 EKDSIL
-34 CIELNDAERLDN
+34 CIQLDNVEKLDN
-46 LILEGLKKGTK
+46 LILEGLNKGTK
-57 LVLTSTKSN
+57 LVLTSSN
-66 IENESVYRYE
+66 STIENENVYRYKNYE
-76 NFEEIF
+76 KVFY
-82 FDILKNLSPDYKSK
+82 DILKKICPDYKTK
-96 YYFGITGTNGK
+96 NYFGITGTNGK

-129 EENYFDFTKEE
+129 EENYFNFTKEE

-152 LISKLN
+152 LISNLN

-169 SHAIKQDRLK
+169 SHAIKQERLK
-179 DINFVISGFT
+179 DINFIISGFT

-195 LDYHINMDEYLMTKS
+195 LDYHTNMDEYLMTKS
-210 KLFNEDIS
+210 ELFNKEIS
-218 NKFLFVDSE
+218 NKFLFVDTE
-227 YGKKINLT
+227 YGQQINLR
-235 QDSRGLSIGN
+235 QNYRGISIGN
-245 APSNDVEFLSYEDEI
+245 SSSNDIEFLSYKNEI
-260 INFKIDGI
+260 ISFKIDGI
-268 KIKENLKITGPESV
+268 KIQENLLITGPESV

-292 YYSELYD
+292 YYSQLYD
-299 FEALKNNIKTL
+299 FEILKNNIKTL
-310 KNPPGRYQVLDI
+310 KNPPGRYQVLDT
-322 NEKSIIVDYSHTPD
+322 NENSIIVDYSHTPD
-336 AIEKVISYT
+336 AIEKVIRYT
-345 RDLYQNEIIVV
+345 RDLYQNEIIVL

-367 RKLMGKASQLAN
+367 RSLMGQASQLAN

-389 NENPMEIAK
+389 SENPMEIAK

-426 LNDKTTLLVLGKGH
+426 LNEKTTLLVLGKGH
-440 EKHQEIGDRIL
+440 EKNQEIGDRIL

-462 LGSKWLE
+462 LGNK

>member
-7 FDHYVNLN
+7 FDHYLKLN
-15 IDYSNVVNSTLDI
+15 IDYSKVVNSTLDI
-28 ENNSIL
+28 EEDSIL
-34 CIELNDAERLDN
+34 CIEMNNVEKLDN

-57 LVLTSTKSN
+57 LVLTSASST
-66 IENESVYRYE
+66 IENKNVFRYK
-76 NFEEIF
+76 NFDEVF
-82 FDILKNLSPDYKSK
+82 DDILANLCPDYKSK
-96 YYFGITGTNGK
+96 NYFGITGTNGK

-112 LLKQLIGSTSAF
+112 LLKQLIGSKSAF

-129 EENYFDFTKEE
+129 EENYFNFTKEE

-152 LISKLN
+152 LMSNIKN
-158 SDIDSIILEVS
+158 DIDSIILEVS
-169 SHAIKQDRLK
+169 SHAIKQERLK

-195 LDYHINMDEYLMTKS
+195 QDYHINMDDYLMTKS
-210 KLFNEDIS
+210 KLFNKDIS
-218 NKFLFVDSE
+218 NKFLFVDTE
-227 YGKKINLT
+227 YGKKINLE
-235 QDSRGLSIGN
+235 QNSRGLSIGN
-245 APSNDVEFLSYEDEI
+245 SPSNDIEFLSYKNQI
-260 INFKIDGI
+260 ITFNIDGI
-268 KIKENLKITGPESV
+268 KIQENLTITGPELV

-292 YYSELYD
+292 YYSDLYD
-299 FEALKNNIKTL
+299 LEILKNNIKTL

-322 NEKSIIVDYSHTPD
+322 NKTSIIVDYSHTPD
-336 AIEKVISYT
+336 AIEKVIRYT
-345 RDLYQNEIIVV
+345 RDLYQNEIVVV

-367 RKLMGKASQLAN
+367 RKLMGEASQLAS

-389 NENPMEIAK
+389 NENPMDIAK
-398 DILAGIDLQKD
+398 DILSGIDLQKD
-409 AKIILDRRDALE
+409 AKIILDRRNALE
-421 EAISF
+421 EAINF
-426 LNDKTTLLVLGKGH
+426 LTDKTTLLVLGKGH
-440 EKHQEIGDRIL
+440 EKHQEIGDKIL

-462 LGSKWLE
+462 LGKK

>member
-28 ENNSIL
+28 ENDSIL

-57 LVLTSTKSN
+57 LVLTSNKSN

-462 LGSKWLE
+462 LGSK

>member
-1 MNNNLT
+1 
-7 FDHYVNLN
+7 
-15 IDYSNVVNSTLDI
+15 
-28 ENNSIL
+28 
-34 CIELNDAERLDN
+34 
-46 LILEGLKKGTK
+46 
-57 LVLTSTKSN
+57 
-66 IENESVYRYE
+66 
-76 NFEEIF
+76 
-82 FDILKNLSPDYKSK
+82 
-96 YYFGITGTNGK
+96 
-107 TTTGY
+107 
-112 LLKQLIGSTSAF
+112 
-124 VGTVD
+124 
-129 EENYFDFTKEE
+129 
-140 HLTTPKLFNLVK
+140 
-152 LISKLN
+152 
-158 SDIDSIILEVS
+158 
-169 SHAIKQDRLK
+169 
-179 DINFVISGFT
+179 
-189 NLSQDH
+189 
-195 LDYHINMDEYLMTKS
+195 MTKS

-409 AKIILDRRDALE
+409 AKIILDRKDALE

>member
-1 MNNNLT
+1 MNNNLP
-7 FDHYVNLN
+7 FEHYIELN
-15 IDYSNVVNSTLDI
+15 IDYSKVVNSTLDI
-28 ENNSIL
+28 EKDSIL
-34 CIELNDAERLDN
+34 CIELDNVEKLDN
-46 LILEGLKKGTK
+46 LILEGLNKGTK
-57 LVLTSTKSN
+57 LVLTSSN
-66 IENESVYRYE
+66 STIENENVYRYKNYE
-76 NFEEIF
+76 KVFY
-82 FDILKNLSPDYKSK
+82 DILKKICPDYKTK
-96 YYFGITGTNGK
+96 NYFGITGTNGK

-129 EENYFDFTKEE
+129 EENYFNFTKEE

-152 LISKLN
+152 LISNLN

-169 SHAIKQDRLK
+169 SHAIKQERLK
-179 DINFVISGFT
+179 DINFIISGFT

-195 LDYHINMDEYLMTKS
+195 LDYHTNMDEYLMTKS
-210 KLFNEDIS
+210 ELFNKEIS
-218 NKFLFVDSE
+218 NKFLFVDTE
-227 YGKKINLT
+227 YGQQINLR
-235 QDSRGLSIGN
+235 QNYRGISIGN
-245 APSNDVEFLSYEDEI
+245 SSSNDIEFLSYQNEI
-260 INFKIDGI
+260 ISFKIDGI
-268 KIKENLKITGPESV
+268 KIQENLLITGPESV

-292 YYSELYD
+292 YYSQLYD
-299 FEALKNNIKTL
+299 FEILKNNIKTL
-310 KNPPGRYQVLDI
+310 KNPPGRYQVLDT
-322 NEKSIIVDYSHTPD
+322 NENSIIVDYSHTPD
-336 AIEKVISYT
+336 AIEKVIRYT
-345 RDLYQNEIIVV
+345 RDLYQNEIIVL

-367 RKLMGKASQLAN
+367 RSLMGQASQLAN

-389 NENPMEIAK
+389 SENPMEIAK

-426 LNDKTTLLVLGKGH
+426 LNEKTTLLVLGKGH
-440 EKHQEIGDRIL
+440 EKSQEIGDRIL

-462 LGSKWLE
+462 LGNK

>member
-7 FDHYVNLN
+7 FDQYVRLN
-15 IDYSNVVNSTLDI
+15 IDYSKIVNSTLDI
-28 ENNSIL
+28 EKDSIL
-34 CIELNDAERLDN
+34 CIDLDNSEKLDN
-46 LILEGLKKGTK
+46 LILEGLKKGSK
-57 LVLTSTKSN
+57 LVLTSANSN
-66 IENESVYRYE
+66 IENENVYRYE
-76 NFEEIF
+76 NYDEVFY
-82 FDILKNLSPDYKSK
+82 DILENLCPGYRSKN
-96 YYFGITGTNGK
+96 YFGITGTNGK

-112 LLKQLIGSTSAF
+112 LLKQLIGSKSAF

-129 EENYFDFTKEE
+129 EENYFNFTKEE

-227 YGKKINLT
+227 YGQKINLT

>member
-7 FDHYVNLN
+7 FDHYVTLN
-15 IDYSNVVNSTLDI
+15 IDYSKIVNSTLDI
-28 ENNSIL
+28 EKDSIL
-34 CIELNDAERLDN
+34 CIDLNNIEKLDT
-46 LILEGLKKGTK
+46 LILEGLKKGSK
-57 LVLTSTKSN
+57 LVLTSSN
-66 IENESVYRYE
+66 STIENENVYRYE
-76 NFEEIF
+76 NFDEVF
-82 FDILKNLSPDYKSK
+82 YDILENLCPGYKSK
-96 YYFGITGTNGK
+96 NYFGITGTNGK

-129 EENYFDFTKEE
+129 EENHFNFTKEE

-152 LISKLN
+152 LLSNLN

-169 SHAIKQDRLK
+169 SHAIEQKRLK
-179 DINFVISGFT
+179 DINFIISGFT

-195 LDYHINMDEYLMTKS
+195 LDYHINMDEYLITKS

-218 NKFLFVDSE
+218 NKFLFVDTE
-227 YGKKINLT
+227 YGKKINLK
-235 QDSRGLSIGN
+235 QNSRGISIGN
-245 APSNDVEFLSYEDEI
+245 ASSNDIEFLSYEDEI

-268 KIKENLKITGPESV
+268 KIKEKLTITGPESV

-299 FEALKNNIKTL
+299 LEVLKNNIKTL
-310 KNPPGRYQVLDI
+310 KNPPGRFQVLDI

-336 AIEKVISYT
+336 AIEKVICYT
-345 RDLYQNEIIVV
+345 RELYQNEIIVV

-367 RKLMGKASQLAN
+367 RKLMGEASQFAN

-398 DILAGIDLQKD
+398 DILSGIDLQKD

-426 LNDKTTLLVLGKGH
+426 LNEKTTLLVLGKGH

-462 LGSKWLE
+462 LGKR

>member
-57 LVLTSTKSN
+57 LVLTSNKSN